1 MPLISN
7 RETFD
12 SEFRN
17 RALKIKFVAL
27 KIIFFFIENLYPNR
41 YVLQLQL

>member
-7 RETFD
+7 RETFE

-27 KIIFFFIENLYPNR
+27 KNDIFFIENTYLNR